1 MRMVKRTFV
10 PVIVLIWL
18 CGCESSDPYVRR
30 SEFLKEGKQMAQTQA
45 NAAVATLDEKVD
57 STVSELRLALDENT
71 KSVSAL
77 QSGLDALAKR
87 NAESVSA
94 LKSTLEASTTQ
105 TGSSIKQNAESI
117 AALKSTIDDF
127 TEDSGKSIAGF
138 GTGLE
143 QLREEVSQFRLD
155 VQQEFSKHQA
165 DRTATTD
172 QLAEQTNQ
180 LVQTTEQL
188 AGRTDR
194 LTKKTQQLDSGLRRA
209 FLLLQEARAG
219 QEPLSEPVI
228 PPAEMP
234 AGIERTSQAKYG
246 PGLEPAKQGF
256 ILSLPTHH
264 RLLFVGVGLMVIG
277 IGFIVAELSS
287 RAQRKLARSLGRRQL
302 H

>member
-1 MRMVKRTFV
+1 MVKRTFV
-10 PVIVLIWL
+10 PVIMLIWL

-30 SEFLKEGKQMAQTQA
+30 SEFLKESEQIAQTQA
-45 NAAVATLDEKVD
+45 DAAVATLDEKVD

-77 QSGLDALAKR
+77 QSGLDTLAKQ
-87 NAESVSA
+87 NAESASE

-105 TGSSIKQNAESI
+105 TGSSIRQNAESI
-117 AALKSTIDDF
+117 DTLRSTIDDF
-127 TEDSGKSIAGF
+127 MKDSGKSIASF

-155 VQQEFSKHQA
+155 VQQEFSKQEA

-180 LVQTTEQL
+180 LVETTEQL

-194 LTKKTQQLDSGLRRA
+194 LTKRTQQLESGLRRA
-209 FLLLQEARAG
+209 FLLLPEAPAG
-219 QEPLSEPVI
+219 QEPLSELVI
-228 PPAEMP
+228 PPAKRP
-234 AGIERTSQAKYG
+234 AGIERTGQAKYG
-246 PGLEPAKQGF
+246 PGLEPANQGL

-264 RLLFVGVGLMVIG
+264 RLLFVGVGLMVIA
-277 IGFIVAELSS
+277 IGFIVAGLSG
-287 RAQRKLARSLGRRQL
+287 RAQRKLARSLGRRRL